1 VTTTPSTTTIP
12 NPARELKRLMNA
24 IADGE
29 ALGDQG
35 MQDALDLLM
44 SGIAPPVAMGAFLM
58 GLRLRGETIDEVTG
72 AAKFMRSR
80 MTTVDAPPHA
90 IDIVGTGGDSRGTYN
105 VSTAAA
111 LVAAGAGVIVAKHG
125 NRAVTSLSGASD
137 VLSALGVKLDVP
149 PVVVSR
155 AIADAGVGF
164 LWAPLYHPAMKAWA
178 PVRAD
183 LGLRTILNLLG
194 PLCNPAEVTR
204 QVLGVYDRKLVQPIA
219 EVLRKLGSEH
229 AWVVHGADGM
239 DELTTTGATH
249 VAELKNGTI
258 RTFDLT
264 PEDAGLPRSDIAALK
279 GGDAATNAA
288 AIHTLLQ
295 GEPSA
300 YRDIVLLNTAA
311 ALIVA
316 GKVSDLRD
324 GIEKAAAAIDSGQA
338 ARALDRLVAVTN
350 DET

>member
-1 VTTTPSTTTIP
+1 
-12 NPARELKRLMNA
+12 MNA

-29 ALGDQG
+29 TLGDQG

-58 GLRLRGETIDEVTG
+58 GPRLRGETIDEVSG

-111 LVAAGAGVIVAKHG
+111 LVAAGAGSIVAKHG

-149 PVVVSR
+149 PVIVSR

-194 PLCNPAEVTR
+194 PLSNPAEVTR

-239 DELTTTGATH
+239 DELTTTGVTH
-249 VAELKNGTI
+249 VAELKDGNI

-264 PEDAGLPRSDIAALK
+264 PEDAGLPQSDIAALK

-324 GIEKAAAAIDSGQA
+324 GIEKAAAAIDNGQA